1 MSLFETTFR
10 CGTIPAIKNMNGLD
24 QIGSNVSSL
33 TIAIVAMGK
42 VEWRR
47 STLRQFNMTMEKS
60 PCVTGKS
67 SINRP

>member
-1 MSLFETTFR
+1 MWDNTSHQKYEW
-10 CGTIPAIKNMNGLD
+10 
-24 QIGSNVSSL
+24 IGSNVSSL
-33 TIAIVAMGK
+33 TIAIVAIGK

-47 STLRQFNMTMEKS
+47 STLRQFNMTIEKS